1 MRAFV
6 TGGAGFIGSHLVDSL
21 LAGGFQVTVLDDFS
35 TGSRHNLAHI
45 PSTAALTVVEG
56 SVLEAPLVEELI
68 AQADCVYHLAAAVG
82 VRRILDRPL
91 ESIRVNL
98 KGTENVLEALKPGV
112 PVLLASTSEVYGKNG
127 KGALAETD
135 DSIIGA
141 TSIRRWL
148 YATSKAMDEFLAL
161 AHHRERD
168 IHAVIVRFFN
178 TVGPRQ
184 TGMYGMV
191 LPNFVQKALK
201 GEPIQIYGDGRQRRN
216 FTYVDDAITGI
227 RRLMETP
234 DARGQVFNMGGGEEI
249 TIENLAI
256 RVREI
261 TGSKSPLQYVP
272 YTCAYG
278 GGFEDMRR
286 RVPDTTRLKEL
297 TGFAPATPI
306 DTIITRVADHFR
318 GASG

>member
-21 LAGGFQVTVLDDFS
+21 LDGGFRVTVLDDFS

-45 PSTAALTVVEG
+45 PSTAPLSVVEG
-56 SVLEAPLVEELI
+56 SVLDAPLVEDLI

-112 PVLLASTSEVYGKNG
+112 PLLLASTSEVYGKNA
-127 KGALAETD
+127 KSALAETD

-234 DARGQVFNMGGGEEI
+234 HARGQVFNMGGGEEI
-249 TIENLAI
+249 TIEGLAI

-272 YTCAYG
+272 YGCAYG

-297 TGFAPATPI
+297 TGFAPETPI
-306 DTIITRVADHFR
+306 GTIITRVADHFR
-318 GASG
+318 GAPR

>member
-35 TGSRHNLAHI
+35 TGSRDNLAHI

-306 DTIITRVADHFR
+306 DTIIARVADHFR

>member
-45 PSTAALTVVEG
+45 PSTAPLSVVEG
-56 SVLEAPLVEELI
+56 SVLDAPLVEDLL

-249 TIENLAI
+249 TIEGLAI

-306 DTIITRVADHFR
+306 DTIIARVADHFR

>member
-35 TGSRHNLAHI
+35 TGSRDNLAHI

-272 YTCAYG
+272 YGCAYG

-306 DTIITRVADHFR
+306 DTIIARVADHFR

>member
-45 PSTAALTVVEG
+45 PSTAPLSVVEG
-56 SVLEAPLVEELI
+56 SVLDAPLIEDLL

-272 YTCAYG
+272 YGCAYG

-306 DTIITRVADHFR
+306 DTIIARVADHFR

>member
-45 PSTAALTVVEG
+45 PSTAPLSVVEG
-56 SVLEAPLVEELI
+56 SVLDAPLVEDLL

-249 TIENLAI
+249 TIEGLAI

-272 YTCAYG
+272 YTCAYSD
-278 GGFEDMRR
+278 GFEDMRR

-306 DTIITRVADHFR
+306 DTIIARVADHFR

>member
-45 PSTAALTVVEG
+45 PSTAPLSVVEG
-56 SVLEAPLVEELI
+56 SVLDAPLVEDLL

-249 TIENLAI
+249 TIEGLAI

-272 YTCAYG
+272 YGCAYG

-306 DTIITRVADHFR
+306 DTIIARVADHFR

>member
-35 TGSRHNLAHI
+35 TGSRDNLAHI

-56 SVLEAPLVEELI
+56 SVLDAPLVEDLL

-272 YTCAYG
+272 YGCAYG

-306 DTIITRVADHFR
+306 DTIIARVADHFR

>member
-21 LAGGFQVTVLDDFS
+21 LDGGCEVTVLDDFS

-45 PSTAALTVVEG
+45 PSTAPLSVVEG
-56 SVLEAPLVEELI
+56 SVLDAPLVEDLL

-184 TGMYGMV
+184 SGMYGMV
-191 LPNFVQKALK
+191 LPNFVQKALR

-249 TIENLAI
+249 TIEGLAI

-278 GGFEDMRR
+278 DGFEDMRR

-306 DTIITRVADHFR
+306 DTIIARVADHFR
-318 GASG
+318 GALA

>member
-45 PSTAALTVVEG
+45 PSTAPLSVVEG
-56 SVLEAPLVEELI
+56 SVLDAPLVEDLL

-272 YTCAYG
+272 YGCAYG

>member
-1 MRAFV
+1 M
-6 TGGAGFIGSHLVDSL
+6 
-21 LAGGFQVTVLDDFS
+21 
-35 TGSRHNLAHI
+35 
-45 PSTAALTVVEG
+45 
-56 SVLEAPLVEELI
+56 
-68 AQADCVYHLAAAVG
+68 C
-82 VRRILDRPL
+82 
-91 ESIRVNL
+91 IR
-98 KGTENVLEALKPGV
+98 
-112 PVLLASTSEVYGKNG
+112 
-127 KGALAETD
+127 D
-135 DSIIGA
+135 
-141 TSIRRWL
+141 
-148 YATSKAMDEFLAL
+148 
-161 AHHRERD
+161 RD

-272 YTCAYG
+272 YGCAYG

-306 DTIITRVADHFR
+306 DTIIARVADHFR

>member
-35 TGSRHNLAHI
+35 TGSRDNLAHI

-272 YTCAYG
+272 YGCAYG

>member
-35 TGSRHNLAHI
+35 TGSRDNLAHI

-249 TIENLAI
+249 TIEGLAI

-306 DTIITRVADHFR
+306 DTIIARVADHFR